1 MRGAEQAF
9 LLPLLDD
16 AQDHR
21 LVLALAAGDRPP
33 DRLVELAALL
43 QEQALELAVL
53 QLLGKEILVEMVVP
67 AVKRKVAVAVLEGLD
82 LMQTLQ
88 LTEMVMV
95 VMVCLFQFLAIQL
108 ITRVVVA
115 LVATDQIVLNRLLMG
130 V

>member
-1 MRGAEQAF
+1 MG
-9 LLPLLDD
+9 
-16 AQDHR
+16 
-21 LVLALAAGDRPP
+21 V
-33 DRLVELAALL
+33 V
-43 QEQALELAVL
+43 LELAVL

>member
-1 MRGAEQAF
+1 MG
-9 LLPLLDD
+9 
-16 AQDHR
+16 
-21 LVLALAAGDRPP
+21 V
-33 DRLVELAALL
+33 V
-43 QEQALELAVL
+43 LELAVL

-95 VMVCLFQFLAIQL
+95 VMVCLFQFLVIQL